1 MWGMTALIKR
11 MVPKKLVSNT
21 FRAISI
27 GIISIIPVSP
37 TPALFTNKNKTKTKT
52 KTKTK
57 SDSKTENESESEN
70 ESEL

>member
-52 KTKTK
+52 KTK
-57 SDSKTENESESEN
+57 SESKTENQSESEI